1 MPNAPPVIA
10 LETNLSGVLVNSMES
25 FQYPRLYPETMVNV
39 GGMHIAGRSDV
50 NRSLSQVTGD
60 QEDKISYRK
69 YQKIHVLGN
78 EGFC

>member
-60 QEDKISYRK
+60 QEDKITVVTENIK
-69 YQKIHVLGN
+69 KILGN